1 MKGEQSNLSTG
12 RVGNREARVIED
24 DGARGGVGPGTRK
37 DRQSTVQGNK
47 SQQKK
52 LKGKG
57 GMETSTNNSLSR
69 LSSIPRGSHRSG
81 VALAPRLLLVLLVWM
96 GRRAVVRRA
105 EVTIQGVVARRSR
118 RGAGCG
124 SMDGASRK
132 AYEGRLPN
140 LGWVRIQNG
149 HHCECVGRHY
159 EGVEG

>member
-24 DGARGGVGPGTRK
+24 DGARGGVGSGTRK

-52 LKGKG
+52 LMGKG
-57 GMETSTNNSLSR
+57 GMETRTNNSLSR

-81 VALAPRLLLVLLVWM
+81 VALAPRLLLVLLVRM
-96 GRRAVVRRA
+96 GRRAEVRRA

-118 RGAGCG
+118 RGAGAVRWTVRPEKRTRAGCRTWDG
-124 SMDGASRK
+124 SDPEWAPLR
-132 AYEGRLPN
+132 
-140 LGWVRIQNG
+140 VRWTTL
-149 HHCECVGRHY
+149 
-159 EGVEG
+159 